1 MATTRAF
8 LSHDLHR
15 IKLLCT
21 SDGNGGGAVTISNA
35 DLVGSSGFG
44 ANLGSPALR
53 PLSKVYTNQAA
64 ARTALNEGSAFS
76 IRAIPRDGVAQWLVD
91 VNVDGNGKATV
102 IVTASGIS
110 SNAVVEIIM
119 EYSEVK

>member
-1 MATTRAF
+1 M
-8 LSHDLHR
+8 
-15 IKLLCT
+15 LCPVH
-21 SDGNGGGAVTISNA
+21 GNGLESFIDSVEYF
-35 DLVGSSGFG
+35 GFSHACLESLAG
-44 ANLGSPALR
+44 
-53 PLSKVYTNQAA
+53 
-64 ARTALNEGSAFS
+64 
-76 IRAIPRDGVAQWLVD
+76 LVD